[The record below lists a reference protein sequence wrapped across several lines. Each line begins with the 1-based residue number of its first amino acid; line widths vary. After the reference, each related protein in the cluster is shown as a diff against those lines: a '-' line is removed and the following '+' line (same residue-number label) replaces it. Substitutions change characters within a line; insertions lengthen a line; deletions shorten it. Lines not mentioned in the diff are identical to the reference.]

1 MASTIFSVKVIKISK
16 VSIDRSIEAFSS
28 PPSLSLFALQS
39 LIEFGA
45 QQEEHMGF
53 IEVVSQ
59 LAKPAL
65 DVHGQC
71 FHVHM
76 QWSLAHLGTGSRY
89 PNHLLHH

>member
-16 VSIDRSIEAFSS
+16 VSIDRSFQLP
-28 PPSLSLFALQS
+28 PPSLSLCALQS